1 MRSDIALYVDIGS
14 TVYNC
19 FMDQFIVIQKTNQ
32 DMIVEDING
41 DTHRY
46 NIEDLYLNHL
56 EDEDDIEKSWVD
68 WAKNNKD
75 FILTFG
81 HISSLKEIYK
91 TAFAHGFEY
100 KKRYQYEEMM
110 QK

>member
-1 MRSDIALYVDIGS
+1 MRPDIALGVDIGDN
-14 TVYNC
+14 VYNC
-19 FMDQFIVIQKTNQ
+19 FMDKFIVVQKT
-32 DMIVEDING
+32 DHEMIIKDIYE

-46 NIEDLYLNHL
+46 DISDLYLEDLY
-56 EDEDDIEKSWVD
+56 DEDDIEKAWVD

-75 FILTFG
+75 FVLTFG
-81 HISSLKEIYK
+81 HISSLKEIYR

-100 KKRYQYEEMM
+100 QKRYRYEEMM